1 MKKLTKEESYQKKLA
16 TMMNALHEALKAW
29 KDGERWTVYVSEGN
43 KKMGSVPSV
52 SLLPLITCN
61 KSCRATCGHDGC
73 YAVKMAMFRGNVRKS
88 WARNTV
94 LLMLDPAGFYDQ
106 LYGWL
111 LIHKPDSFRFNV
123 AGDFANLN
131 YFDIAVGMAESFPE
145 THFLAFTREYEKV
158 ASYIDYVGELPDNM
172 HFVLSSWEGL
182 KTYNPYD
189 LPESVVLEPGSPI
202 PEGVKLCGG
211 NCFECKCHGV
221 GCWSLKQGEKIGF
234 YKH

>member
-1 MKKLTKEESYQKKLA
+1 MKKLTKEERYAKKLA
-16 TMMNALHEALKAW
+16 AMMSSLHEALEAW
-29 KDGERWTVYVSEGN
+29 KAGERWNLYISEGN

-52 SLLPLITCN
+52 SLLPLMTCS
-61 KSCRATCGHDGC
+61 KACRETCGKNGC

-94 LLMLDPAGFYDQ
+94 LLMMSPQKFYDD
-106 LYGWL
+106 LYVWIM
-111 LIHKPDSFRFNV
+111 IHQPDSFRFNV
-123 AGDFANLN
+123 AGDFANQS
-131 YFDIAVGMAESFPE
+131 YFDIAVSVAASCTK

-158 ASYIDYVGELPDNM
+158 AVYIDYVGELPENV

-182 KTYNPYD
+182 ETYNPYN
-189 LPESVVLEPGSPI
+189 LPESVVLEPGSSI

-221 GCWSLKQGEKIGF
+221 GCWALRQGEKIGF